1 MNITRASSDVK
12 TFRSVVPLRDRK
24 ALTANFYKLY
34 PVFHRWVNPSDIWR
48 STCEAFVRLQPMLAP
63 PLTENNLR
71 VRWFF
76 VSLRQLE
83 PELTPLIITGSND
96 GKLSEETLP
105 VFPSVWEPYVSST
118 DTNNITI
125 HKNSVG
131 HILFNIP
138 VGVYSVADA
147 KVLNES
153 KASPRLYWVKGFW
166 RIIWDYYRDENL
178 GFFAINNDSEAKFN
192 MADYDSFDEFWSE
205 YIEYGMDNFGNSDTF
220 LETNLPSCLLKKDYF
235 TSSSPWILKGVQ
247 PTIQFQIEN
256 PTLQWNTTNTSYVG
270 GTNNKF
276 LGFNYETYSS
286 NPDQSAQLEAEIL
299 PQGLRPANNVLLE
312 LGEKDA
318 ANRSIQ
324 RFLNN
329 INIQASGEVGFTM
342 ADFRDLA
349 AQTKVLERLARTGS
363 RYTEYLR
370 ANFNIAP
377 ADETLQRAVY
387 LGGFKQNILTNEVL
401 QTGGDGD
408 NPVGTMRGHGI
419 TFAKNSMTPYLAKEF
434 GMLFALADVR
444 PNLVYTQGV
453 SREFTYASRYDFMNP
468 SFQHLS
474 EQAIRKGE
482 LFYAPDTNAS
492 GKPKNDEVLGF
503 TGIYNEMRTG
513 KEVMCGEFGSGGS
526 MSFWNQAISFSSR
539 PSLSIEFL
547 NGQSYN
553 ADSQRPFGV
562 NDIEENPIIFDFV
575 FKSTPAR
582 QLTKNP
588 VPLP

>member
-1 MNITRASSDVK
+1 MNITRATSDVK
-12 TFRSVVPLRDRK
+12 TFRSVVPLKDRK
-24 ALTANFYKLY
+24 SLTGNFYKLY

-76 VSLRQLE
+76 VSLRQVE
-83 PELTPLIITGSND
+83 PDLTPLIITGSND
-96 GKLSEETLP
+96 GQLSEETLP
-105 VFPSVWEPYVSST
+105 TFPSVWEPYVFST
-118 DTNNITI
+118 DDNNIAITA
-125 HKNSVG
+125 NSIG

-138 VGVYSVADA
+138 VGEYSVADA

-153 KASPRLYWVKGFW
+153 KSSPRLYWLKAFW
-166 RIIWDYYRDENL
+166 RIIWDYYRDENM
-178 GFFAINNDSEAKFN
+178 GFYAINSGIDSKFN
-192 MADYDSFDEFWSE
+192 MADYDSFEDFWSE
-205 YIEYGMDNFGNSDTF
+205 YIEYGMDNFGNGETI
-220 LETNLPSCLLKKDYF
+220 LETEMPSVLLKKDYF

-256 PTLQWNTTNTSYVG
+256 PTLTWNTTGASYVG
-270 GTNNKF
+270 SNNSKY
-276 LGFNYETYSS
+276 LGFNYEGYGSS
-286 NPDQSAQLEAEIL
+286 DPSGLGVH
-299 PQGLRPANNVLLE
+299 PQGLRPAGNVVLE
-312 LGEKDA
+312 STDIEK
-318 ANRSIQ
+318 ANDNIQ
-324 RFLNN
+324 AFLDN

-342 ADFRDLA
+342 ADFRDLS

-434 GMLFALADVR
+434 GMLFAFADVR

-474 EQAIRKGE
+474 EQGIRKGE
-482 LFYAPDTNAS
+482 LFYGADTNTA
-492 GKPKNDEVLGF
+492 GKPKNDEIFGF
-503 TGIYNEMRTG
+503 TGMYNEMRTG
-513 KEVMCGEFGSGGS
+513 KEVMCGEFANGGA

-539 PSLSIEFL
+539 PALSLGFL
-547 NGQSYN
+547 NGTNYN
-553 ADSQRPFGV
+553 ADSQLAGG
-562 NDIEENPIIFDFV
+562 
-575 FKSTPAR
+575 
-582 QLTKNP
+582 
-588 VPLP
+588 

>member
-1 MNITRASSDVK
+1 MNVTKAASDVR
-12 TFRSVVPLRDRK
+12 TFRSVLSFTDRK
-24 ALTANFYKLY
+24 AFTGNFYHLY
-34 PVFHRWVNPSDIWR
+34 PVFTRWCNPNDIWR
-48 STCEAFVRLQPMLAP
+48 STCEAFIRLQPMLAP

-71 VRWFF
+71 LRWFF
-76 VSLRQLE
+76 VSLRQIE
-83 PELTPLIITGSND
+83 PDLTPLIITGSND

-105 VFPSVWEPYVSST
+105 EFPSIWDFVDKYNA
-118 DTNNITI
+118 NNDDVVITE
-125 HKNSVG
+125 NSLA

-138 VGVYSVADA
+138 VGNYDTADVAI
-147 KVLNES
+147 LNKS
-153 KASPRLYWVKGFW
+153 KASPRMYWLKAFF
-166 RIIWDYYRDENL
+166 RICWDYYRDENL
-178 GFFAINNDSEAKFN
+178 GFEFITN
-192 MADYDSFDEFWSE
+192 MADYDSFEDWWSSIKYVE
-205 YIEYGMDNFGNSDTF
+205 SGVDKNYSGYLSAKC
-220 LETNLPSCLLKKDYF
+220 PSVLLKKDYF
-235 TSSSPWILKGVQ
+235 TSASPWILKGSQ
-247 PTIQFQIEN
+247 PSIQMQILGDAL
-256 PTLQWNTTNTSYVG
+256 TWNTIPKASSGEPATFTSP
-270 GTNNKF
+270 
-276 LGFNYETYSS
+276 GFG
-286 NPDQSAQLEAEIL
+286 I
-299 PQGLRPANNVLLE
+299 
-312 LGEKDA
+312 
-318 ANRSIQ
+318 I
-324 RFLNN
+324 
-329 INIQASGEVGFTM
+329 ASGLGGNPLQLPSTLSDTQAKNVNEGMQAVLDNIDVNSLGLSFNM
-342 ADFRDLA
+342 SNFRDMM

-401 QTGGDGD
+401 QTASDGN

-419 TFAKNSMTPYLAKEF
+419 SFGSNSMNSYLCKEF

-474 EQAIRKGE
+474 EQGIRKGE
-482 LFYAPDTNAS
+482 LYYAADVDENRN
-492 GKPKNDEVLGF
+492 PKNDEILGF
-503 TGIYNEMRTG
+503 TGMYNEMRKG

-539 PSLSIEFL
+539 PSLSFGFL
-547 NGQSYN
+547 KGTNYN

-562 NDIEENPIIFDFV
+562 NDDSVNPILFDFV
-575 FKSTPAR
+575 FKNAPAR

>member
-1 MNITRASSDVK
+1 MNITRAVSDVK

-24 ALTANFYKLY
+24 AFTGNFYSLY
-34 PVFHRWVNPSDIWR
+34 PVFHRFVNPSDIWR

-71 VRWFF
+71 VRWFY
-76 VSLRQLE
+76 VSLRQVE
-83 PELTPLIITGSND
+83 PDLTPLIITGSND

-105 VFPSVWEPYVSST
+105 EFPSVWAPYITST
-118 DTNNITI
+118 DTNKIVIT
-125 HKNSVG
+125 KNSIG
-131 HILFNIP
+131 HIFFNIP
-138 VGVYSVADA
+138 VGQYSVDDA
-147 KVLNES
+147 KVLNQS
-153 KASPRLYWVKGFW
+153 KASPRLYWLKAFW

-178 GFFAINNDSEAKFN
+178 GFYAINGDNGPLFN
-192 MADYDSFDEFWSE
+192 MADYDSFEEFWTA
-205 YIEYGMDNFGNSDTF
+205 YIAFGMDNFGNCETI
-220 LETNLPSCLLKKDYF
+220 LETMVPSCLLKKDYF

-256 PTLQWNTTNTSYVG
+256 PTLQWNTTSTNYVG
-270 GTNNKF
+270 GTNPKL
-276 LGFNYETYSS
+276 LGFNYEDFSG
-286 NPDQSAQLEAEIL
+286 QEAEIS
-299 PQGLRPANNVLLE
+299 PQGLRPMQNVMLE
-312 LGEKDA
+312 HGDKTRADQ
-318 ANRSIQ
+318 SVQ
-324 RFLNN
+324 RFLDN

-401 QTGGDGD
+401 QTAADGD

-419 TFAKNSMTPYLAKEF
+419 TFAKNAMSPYLSKEF

-444 PNLVYTQGV
+444 PNLVYTQGI

-482 LFYAPDTNAS
+482 LYYAADTDVS

-503 TGIYNEMRTG
+503 TGMYNEMRTG
-513 KEVMCGEFGSGGS
+513 KEIMCGEFGSGGS
-526 MSFWNQAISFSSR
+526 MSFWNQAISFASR

-562 NDIEENPIIFDFV
+562 NDVESNPIIFDFV